1 MSEKPRSYKAAG
13 VDVEA
18 GYAVV
23 EKIKKHAASTHIPG
37 ALGNIGSFACFFQ
50 PDLKGLKEPVLVAS
64 NDGVGTKVKLAVAL
78 DQHDTVGIDLVAMS
92 VNDLICS
99 GATPLF
105 FLDYIAVHKVDPAQV
120 EQIIAGIAEGCRQ
133 SGCALIGGETAEMN
147 DLYQPGDYDL
157 AGFAVGIVDK
167 AKILNV
173 ERVRVGDVVVGLPS
187 SGLHS
192 NGYSLA
198 RKVLGEA
205 DYAEML
211 TPTKIYVQEILNYLK
226 NGVEIHSIANI
237 TGGSFYEKLARA
249 IPANVNAVLDPH
261 SWEPPPIFKKI
272 QAAGQIEP
280 KEMYSAFNMG
290 IGMCLIVPPSE
301 AAKIKGQV
309 IGKIAAGNK
318 TVLIEGIG

>member
-1 MSEKPRSYKAAG
+1 MPDKPRSYKAAG
-13 VDVEA
+13 VDVDA

-23 EKIKKHAASTHIPG
+23 EKIKKHAASTHVPG
-37 ALGNIGSFACFFQ
+37 ALGNLGSFACFFQ
-50 PDLKGLKEPVLVAS
+50 PDLKNFKEPVLVAS

-78 DQHDTVGIDLVAMS
+78 DKHDTVGIDLVAMS

-99 GATPLF
+99 GAVPLF
-105 FLDYIAVHKVDPAQV
+105 FLDYIAVHKVKPEQV
-120 EQIIAGIAEGCRQ
+120 EQIVAGIAEGCRQ

-167 AKILNV
+167 ANILNV
-173 ERVRVGDVVVGLPS
+173 ERVKVGDVVIGLPS

-211 TPTKIYVQEILNYLK
+211 TPTKIYVQEILGYLK
-226 NGVEIHSIANI
+226 SGVEIHSIANI

-249 IPANVNAVLDPH
+249 IPTKVNAVLDPQG
-261 SWEPPPIFKKI
+261 WQPPPLFKKI
-272 QAAGQIEP
+272 QEVGQIEP

-301 AAKIKGQV
+301 ASKIQGRV
-309 IGKIAAGNK
+309 IGKITEGNK

>member
-1 MSEKPRSYKAAG
+1 MSDKPHSYKAAG

-50 PDLKGLKEPVLVAS
+50 PDLRGYKEPVLVAS

-78 DQHDTVGIDLVAMS
+78 DKHDTVGIDLVAMS

-99 GATPLF
+99 GAAPLF
-105 FLDYIAVHKVDPAQV
+105 FLDYIAVHKVKPEQV
-120 EQIIAGIAEGCRQ
+120 EQIVAGIAEGCRQ
-133 SGCALIGGETAEMN
+133 SGCALIGGETAEMH
-147 DLYQPGDYDL
+147 DVYQPGDYDL
-157 AGFAVGIVDK
+157 AGFAVGLVDK
-167 AKILNV
+167 AKILTID
-173 ERVRVGDVVVGLPS
+173 RVRAGDVVVGLPS

-192 NGYSLA
+192 NGYSLV
-198 RKVLGEA
+198 RQVLSTD

-211 TPTKIYVQEILNYLK
+211 TPTKIYVKEILGYLK
-226 NGVEIHSIANI
+226 SGVEIHSIANI

-249 IPANVNAVLDPH
+249 IPAQTNAVLDPQ

-272 QAAGQIEP
+272 QTAGQIAL

-290 IGMCLIVPPSE
+290 IGMCLIVPPS
-301 AAKIKGQV
+301 AAAQISGKV
-309 IGKIAAGNK
+309 IGKIVEGDK
-318 TVLIEGIG
+318 TVIIKGIG

>member
-1 MSEKPRSYKAAG
+1 MSKPSSYKAAG

-23 EKIKKHAASTHIPG
+23 EKIKKHVASTHIPG
-37 ALGNIGSFACFFQ
+37 VLGNIGSFACFFQ
-50 PDLKGLKEPVLVAS
+50 PDLKNFKEPVLVAS

-78 DQHDTVGIDLVAMS
+78 DKHDTVGIDLVAMS

-120 EQIIAGIAEGCRQ
+120 EQIVAGIAEGCRQ

-147 DLYQPGDYDL
+147 DMYQPGDYDL

-167 AKILNV
+167 TKILNV
-173 ERVRVGDVVVGLPS
+173 ERVQAGDVVVGLPS

-198 RKVLGEA
+198 RKVLSEA

-211 TPTKIYVQEILNYLK
+211 TPTKIYVQEILAYLK
-226 NGVEIHSIANI
+226 NDVNIHAIANI

-261 SWEPPPIFKKI
+261 SWELPSIFKKI
-272 QAAGQIEP
+272 QAAGQIAP

-301 AAKIKGQV
+301 AAKIEGIV
-309 IGKIAAGNK
+309 IGKIVEGNK
-318 TVLIEGIG
+318 AVVIEGIG